1 MRFVV
6 AAAAAF
12 FLCAGAASANP
23 VLSGD
28 ENPCVASEGR
38 AMSERLI
45 VCSETIAAQTPLSTH
60 IEARMARAKLYMSVR
75 DWRRAL
81 IDYAEVVR
89 RAPKYA
95 PGYAAL
101 AEARA
106 ADGNIAGAV
115 IEYSQAIKLEPQN
128 ASYFARRC
136 WMQARLARD
145 LAAAMGDCERSLAL
159 DPAAYYAR
167 GARAFIHLLQ
177 RDYPAAIADFDGELA
192 MIASDM
198 GAQAYALY
206 GRGIAKIMA
215 GNGDLGRTDLAFAQ
229 RIDPTI
235 GDQFRT
241 WGFGP

>member
-1 MRFVV
+1 MRFVI
-6 AAAAAF
+6 AATAAF

-23 VLSGD
+23 VQST
-28 ENPCVASEGR
+28 EANPCVASEGR
-38 AMSERLI
+38 PLPERLI
-45 VCSETIAAQTPLSTH
+45 ICSETIAAQTTLTTH
-60 IEARMARAKLYMSVR
+60 IDARMSRAKLYGSVR
-75 DWRRAL
+75 DWRRA
-81 IDYAEVVR
+81 IDDYSEVVR

-101 AEARA
+101 AEVRA

-115 IEYSQAIKLEPQN
+115 TEYGQAIKLEPQN
-128 ASYFARRC
+128 ANYFARRC
-136 WMQARLARD
+136 WMRARLGRD
-145 LAAAMGDCERSLAL
+145 FAAAMDDCEHSLAL
-159 DPAAYYAR
+159 DPGAYYAR
-167 GARAFIHLLQ
+167 GAQAFVHLLQ

-206 GRGIAKIMA
+206 GRGVAKIMA
-215 GNGDLGRTDLAFAQ
+215 GHGDNGRADLAFAQ